1 MTLVKYDP
9 WRSLEKAEREMQH
22 FFEDFRLG
30 FPVATSFDLNGYMP
44 RIDTSEDEKNLYIT
58 AELPGMK
65 QDDVQVTVRDGAMT
79 IQGKKERR
87 EETKEKNYHRIERS
101 FGEFARQFEL
111 PDGCMKDKI
120 HAKLTDGVLEVTVP
134 KSESNAAKAP
144 EQQVT
149 IEVT

>member
-1 MTLVKYDP
+1 MTLVKFDP

-65 QDDVQVTVRDGAMT
+65 QDDVKVTVLNGAMT

-87 EETKEKNYHRIERS
+87 EETTEKNYHRIERS

-111 PDGCMKDKI
+111 PEGYKKEKI
-120 HAKLTDGVLEVTVP
+120 HAKLTDGILQITVP
-134 KSESNAAKAP
+134 KSESKAVKTA
-144 EQQVT
+144 EQLVP
-149 IEVT
+149 IEIS